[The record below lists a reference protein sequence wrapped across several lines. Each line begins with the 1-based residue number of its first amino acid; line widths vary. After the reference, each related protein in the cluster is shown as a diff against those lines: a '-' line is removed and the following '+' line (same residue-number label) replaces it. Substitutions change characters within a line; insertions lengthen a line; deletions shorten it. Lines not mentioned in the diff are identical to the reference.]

1 MIELQSITLH
11 RGDKTLLEDAS
22 LRIHPGEKTALVGA
36 NGAGKTSLFLLLQG
50 RLQVDRGSVS
60 IPADWRIAHMAQEV
74 AAGANTALDFVLD
87 GDTELRRIEQA
98 LAVAEDDHRLAQ
110 LYGEP
115 GLCGVPG
122 MAQNPFSTDHRVW
135 TQAKPACEVIGG

>member
-74 AAGANTALDFVLD
+74 AAGGNTALDYVLD
-87 GDTELRRIEQA
+87 GDSELRRIEQA
-98 LAVAEDDHRLAQ
+98 LAV
-110 LYGEP
+110 
-115 GLCGVPG
+115 
-122 MAQNPFSTDHRVW
+122 
-135 TQAKPACEVIGG
+135 